1 MQTNSTIIVP
11 IDFLSHTDK
20 VVAYALNMA
29 KKLNATLHFL
39 HVVEEVN
46 IYGDYMGPTIKH
58 FVPQMMELSQEKMD
72 NLVTKNNTSETPC
85 LGKVLNGDVV
95 EGICAYA
102 EKNNADMI
110 IIGTHGRKGLEKMWL
125 GSVAERVV
133 KNAPCP
139 TLTYN
144 PFK

>member
-1 MQTNSTIIVP
+1 MQTNNTIIVP
-11 IDFLSHTDK
+11 IDFLTHTDK
-20 VVAYALNMA
+20 VAAYALNMA

-85 LGKVLNGDVV
+85 QGKVLNGDVV

-102 EKNNADMI
+102 EKNKADMI

-144 PFK
+144 PSK

>member
-1 MQTNSTIIVP
+1 MQTNNTIIVP
-11 IDFLSHTDK
+11 IDFLTHTDK
-20 VVAYALNMA
+20 VVTYAVYMA

-39 HVVEEVN
+39 HVVEEVSL
-46 IYGDYMGPTIKH
+46 YGDYMGPTIKH
-58 FVPQMMELSQEKMD
+58 FVPQMMELSQEKMN
-72 NLVTKNNTSETPC
+72 NLVEKYNSSELPC
-85 LGKVLNGDVV
+85 HGKVLNGDVV
-95 EGICAYA
+95 EGICTYA
-102 EKNNADMI
+102 EKNKGDMI

-144 PFK
+144 PNK